1 MNTAVHKTLV
11 VQLQAGDTAD
21 RFPVLAHLGYESAD
35 PFALTVVFSHDGRV
49 LARWALDREMVAEGL
64 TRPVGVG
71 DVRLRP
77 ESRGMW
83 DELRIELL
91 GDDRGDGGPPPRRGV
106 RVGRGRRGLPA
117 RDAHGGPAGPGTRVR
132 RRLPRRP
139 DGGGMTEEG
148 GRRPAEHP
156 RDAGPRTL
164 SGPCGGTGSTAG
176 SRTSTAG
183 TRAPRR

>member
-1 MNTAVHKTLV
+1 VNTAVHKTLV

-91 GDDRGDGGPPPRRGV
+91 GDDRGDGGRHRAVVFVWAAAVEAFLRETHTVV
-106 RVGRGRRGLPA
+106 RPGRE
-117 RDAHGGPAGPGTRVR
+117 RVCVDDF
-132 RRLPRRP
+132 LAAL
-139 DGGGMTEEG
+139 TAEG
-148 GRRPAEHP
+148 
-156 RDAGPRTL
+156 
-164 SGPCGGTGSTAG
+164 
-176 SRTSTAG
+176 
-183 TRAPRR
+183 